1 MFHDRGIISMYSS
14 DSQAIGRIGESIIR
28 CWQTAHKTKVQF
40 GPLDTDTVR
49 NDNNRVKRY
58 VAKYTINPAITHG
71 IGHLVGSVEPGKIA
85 DLVLSSLPI
94 SGSNRSSSSREAC

>member
-1 MFHDRGIISMYSS
+1 M
-14 DSQAIGRIGESIIR
+14 GRIGETIIR
-28 CWQTAHKTKVQF
+28 CWQTAHKMKVQF

-71 IGHLVGSVEPGKIA
+71 VGHLLGSVEPGKIA
-85 DLVLSSLPI
+85 DLVPELFAFQSLRFRPD
-94 SGSNRSSSSREAC
+94 SRRNLPDG